1 MVRNYKPKVGGRKYA
16 AYLPSKLQEA
26 VDKITSG
33 ELKLNRAS
41 LLYNIPKGTL
51 HNKVKKIH
59 RKDVGHPPVFSE
71 SEEKSLVTHA
81 QTVSEWGFP
90 LTTLD
95 LRMVAKTYLDQKGR
109 KEKVFKNNMPSSEWA
124 RSFLKRHRNSL
135 TQRTCQNIKKVRAGI
150 CVADVNRYFEN
161 LRISLQKDDG
171 STVEASNIFN
181 YDETN
186 LTDDPGVKK
195 CVFRRGIKYP
205 ERVRDSTKSSTSIMF
220 CGNAVGQVLPP
231 YVVYKSDHLW
241 NLWTEGGIKKARYN
255 RSKSGWFDGTTFTDW
270 FETIFVPHA
279 RKLVGKVVIIGDN
292 LASHFTEVVI
302 QKAIENNIAF
312 VCLPKN
318 ATHLCQPL
326 DVAFYRPLK
335 MRWRAI
341 LDKWKLG
348 LARKSTTVTKEAFPD
363 LLKELC
369 LTVCEGSSEE
379 NLISESLVSG
389 FRKCGI
395 VPLNSKEV
403 TARMP
408 QESDVDGQ
416 QKSGGVSEAV
426 MTVLKDMRH
435 GKATDNVRK
444 RRSKIDVEP
453 GKSFAIEDVCATA
466 TDKGKKL
473 QKKKQC
479 SKRKRQEET
488 NDSSS
493 SEEEASEIDS
503 NDISSNEDGS
513 EIASSD
519 EGEQNSELVEGQSV
533 TGIATTGTGVQLGS
547 VKVDDW
553 ILVKFTE
560 RKLYVGQVKT
570 VYGNYEFS
578 VNFLRNSSGPNYY
591 IPEKQDL
598 SDIEFPQIVA
608 VLSKPASG
616 RRGMLIFHDNILRS
630 I

>member
-231 YVVYKSDHLW
+231 YVVHKSDHLW

-348 LARKSTTVTKEAFPD
+348 LARKSTTVTKEAFPG

-560 RKLYVGQVKT
+560 RKHYVGQVTT